1 MIRRK
6 RAGYKDHAKGWST
19 NLVKSDNMAETD
31 VTVGGIPYAIR
42 MR

>member
-1 MIRRK
+1 MIRKK

-31 VTVGGIPYAIR
+31 VAVGGIQHATR
-42 MR
+42 KR